1 MSLWGRLC
9 NNLSLKLLSLLTALV
24 IWGTVQTQTD
34 PLVTR
39 RKTLKVVPVG
49 VPKNLAPVSIEP
61 PEVTLTLAGRLS
73 AFDRLSSH
81 SPRLIAD
88 LSQATV
94 GPYNAILQPDDLP
107 TGLQIREMPRSTA
120 VIELDEVATTSKPVY
135 VELRGR
141 PAQGFAVNSWQVRPN
156 EVTVEGPSSLLL
168 RVDRVVAE
176 VDVSGRSTTLSA
188 AVTAGVRDAANVL
201 LSGVTVKPPTVTVTV
216 FLRQVNSKTVP
227 IVPILTDSP
236 AGLEVTSVVVSP
248 SVVTLEGPATVLSGI
263 DSVQT
268 SPLDVRQISGRGTLS
283 AVLRVPP
290 GCNVLGASSVR
301 VTITVR
307 PRRSYTTPRPESPQ
321 SVPSAERETPAQPTV
336 APTAPPAGQQPSS
349 AGQEDTSGSGP
360 SKETPTREKS
370 TATKSPRGAAKG
382 GDDTP

>member
-1 MSLWGRLC
+1 MSFWGRLR
-9 NNLSLKLLSLLTALV
+9 NNLGLKLLSLLSALV

-34 PLVTR
+34 PVVTR

-61 PEVTLTLAGRLS
+61 PEVTLTLVGRSS
-73 AFDRLSSH
+73 AFDRLAAH
-81 SPRLIAD
+81 NPRLIAD

-94 GPYNAILQPDDLP
+94 GPYNAVLQPDDLP

-120 VIELDEVATTSKPVY
+120 LIELDEVATASKPVY

-156 EVTVEGPSSLLL
+156 EVTVRGPSSLLL

-188 AVTAGVRDAANVL
+188 TVTAGVRDAANVL
-201 LSGVTVKPPTVTVTV
+201 LTGVTVEPATVTVTV
-216 FLRQVNSKTVP
+216 FLRQVNTKTVP
-227 IVPILTDSP
+227 VVPILTGSAP
-236 AGLEVTSVVVSP
+236 GLEISSVVVNP
-248 SVVTLEGPATVLSGI
+248 SVVTLEGPAAVLSGV

-268 SPLDVRQISGRGTLS
+268 SPLDLRQVSGRGTLS

-290 GCNVLGASSVR
+290 GCSVLGASSVR

-307 PRRSYTTPRPESPQ
+307 PGRSYTTPRPQPSPGVPAAGESTPQ
-321 SVPSAERETPAQPTV
+321 QPTAQP
-336 APTAPPAGQQPSS
+336 AMPPAGQPPA
-349 AGQEDTSGSGP
+349 AGQGEQPGSGGP
-360 SKETPTREKS
+360 GEAPTREKPG
-370 TATKSPRGAAKG
+370 ATKAIRDGDRG
-382 GDDTP
+382 GDETP